1 MAKWRKKPVVI
12 EAIQIT
18 NEIGS
23 LSEMPEWAED
33 ACMTSTLTKVHE
45 TIGDDEIVCRGWNIE
60 SLEGTMRADLGD
72 YIIRGIKGE
81 IYACKPDVFAATYE
95 PAD

>member
-23 LSEMPEWAED
+23 LSEMPAWAEE
-33 ACMTSTLTKVHE
+33 AVKISTMYKVHE
-45 TIGDDEIVCRGWNIE
+45 TVGDEIVCRGWNIE
-60 SLEGTMRADLGD
+60 TLEGTMRADLGD